1 MRVRSAHLVVQ
12 IRCRAL
18 DLTIDWVN
26 CLTHVVTRQPEKDP
40 EKDPMKAAV
49 KWSGITITI

>member
-49 KWSGITITI
+49 KWNRNTI

>member
-1 MRVRSAHLVVQ
+1 MRVRSAHLIVQ

-18 DLTIDWVN
+18 DLTIDWVD
-26 CLTHVVTRQPEKDP
+26 CLTQVVTRQPEKDP

-49 KWSGITITI
+49 QWNRNTI